1 MGEERGGGAATWD
14 DDLEDRAPPA
24 PGTPVRVRT
33 MTPVMGRTL
42 TSEPTSRVRDEP
54 PRAESWIDRH
64 DAVVRFAQLLAL
76 SGLTIAQPVLD
87 SFAESPETFVYR
99 RASTTDVVLFATLVT
114 LALPTV
120 LWLVEELAGLIGRPA
135 RSAVHLAFVAGLFGV
150 MGWQLVERNAPDSG
164 DALHLAGVAALGTA
178 GTAVIVWFRWARG
191 LLGLLGLSP
200 LIVATA
206 WLATGPVHEVA
217 FAEGP
222 GTAHG
227 VAVEDP
233 APIVM
238 VVLDELPT
246 ASLLDESGHVD
257 ETLFPGFARLAGDAT
272 WYRNTTTVS
281 PTTPEAVPALL
292 TGRYP
297 GTVGQP
303 PTAASHPDN
312 MFRALQGT
320 YELNV
325 WELVAQLCPP
335 DQCPAQGGAVDRG
348 LGALLA
354 DAADLWGDWMDE
366 PPPSED
372 QEFAIRQSDPES
384 PRKFEEFIS
393 SLSTEDQ
400 PRLDFIHLALPHQP
414 WRHLPSGARHDAP
427 FLAEGLGAP
436 NYSWKDDY
444 FAAAGRQRHLLQLQR
459 ADGLLAQMLRRL
471 DDLDRYDE
479 SLIVVTADH
488 GVAFDTGEPI
498 RGVSEGNLEQVMW
511 VPLLVK
517 APGQQEGEVDDRP
530 MQTIDVF
537 PTIADLIGMDIPWSV
552 DGRPGS
558 VARSEA
564 DDERRLYPW
573 KLNEIVPPDDRDHAT
588 IDGAVGFDRLF
599 DVPPAGSAP
608 RDDLQLYRFG
618 EWGSLIGEEAAAF
631 DTGEESSL
639 SIELQDAD
647 GDAVGR
653 DHFRVAA
660 GQAVVPVYVRG
671 EIDDLPP
678 TFSSDPA
685 ELVVVVNGFV
695 GGWGRAFSSKGV
707 TQFFSL
713 VPQELL
719 AVGANDVEVFELAG
733 TPERP
738 VLGAVAVRWD
748 DGAAD

>member
-1 MGEERGGGAATWD
+1 MTAVMGPTLTRDPPAD
-14 DDLEDRAPPA
+14 VLEDVAP
-24 PGTPVRVRT
+24 
-33 MTPVMGRTL
+33 
-42 TSEPTSRVRDEP
+42 
-54 PRAESWIDRH
+54 AESWVDRH
-64 DAVVRFAQLLAL
+64 DAAVRFAQLLAL
-76 SGLTIAQPVLD
+76 CGLTIAQPVLD
-87 SFAESPETFVYR
+87 SFADSPETFVYR
-99 RASTTDVVLFATLVT
+99 RASTSDVVLFAVLVT
-114 LALPTV
+114 LAVPTV
-120 LWLVEELAGLIGRPA
+120 SWVLEQLIGLISRPA
-135 RSAVHLAFVAGLFGV
+135 RSAVHLSVIAALFGI
-150 MGWQLVERNAPDSG
+150 MGWQLVERNAPDAG
-164 DALHLAGVAALGTA
+164 DALHLAGVAALGAA
-178 GTAVIVWFRWARG
+178 GTAVVVWFRWARG
-191 LLGLLGLSP
+191 LLALLGLSP
-200 LIVATA
+200 LIVGAA
-206 WLATGPVHEVA
+206 WLANGPVHEVA

-222 GTAHG
+222 GTAQG
-227 VAVEDP
+227 VAVDDP

-246 ASLLDESGHVD
+246 ASLLDESGQVD
-257 ETLFPGFARLAGDAT
+257 ETLFPGFARLAAEST
-272 WYRNTTTVS
+272 WYRNTTSVS

-297 GTVGQP
+297 GAVGRP

-348 LGALLA
+348 LGALLT

-384 PRKFEEFIS
+384 PRKFEEFIA
-393 SLSTEDQ
+393 SLDEGGQ

-459 ADGLLAQMLRRL
+459 ADGLLDQMLRRL

-498 RGVSEGNLEQVMW
+498 RGVSAGNLEQVMW
-511 VPLLVK
+511 VPLFVK
-517 APGQQEGEVDDRP
+517 APGQDEGEIDDRP

-537 PTIADLIGMDIPWSV
+537 PTIADEIGMEIPWPV

-558 VARSEA
+558 EERSDADEAR
-564 DDERRLYPW
+564 RVYRW
-573 KLNEIVPPDDRDHAT
+573 KLNELVPAEGEDHAT
-588 IDGAVGFDRLF
+588 VDGATGFEQLL
-599 DVPPAGSAP
+599 DVAPAGSEP

-618 EWGSLIGEEAAAF
+618 EWGALVGEEATDF
-631 DTGEESSL
+631 DAREESPL
-639 SIELQDAD
+639 TVELEDAD
-647 GDAVGR
+647 GEAIEPE
-653 DHFRVAA
+653 HFRVTA
-660 GQAVVPVYVRG
+660 GQAVVPTYVRG
-671 EIDDLPP
+671 TVGDLPP
-678 TFSSDPA
+678 GSTFDPP

-695 GGWGRAFSSKGV
+695 GGWGRVFTSKDT
-707 TQFFSL
+707 TQFFAL
-713 VPQELL
+713 VPQELF
-719 AVGANDVEVFELAG
+719 AVGDNDIEVFEVTG
-733 TPERP
+733 TPAEPILRP
-738 VLGAVAVRWD
+738 VTLAWSAGETD
-748 DGAAD
+748 